1 MKQVVAAL
9 ILKEGKFLACQRTKD
24 QVFPLKWEFP
34 GGKIEAGEVP
44 TQALT
49 RELEEELGI
58 HAQIGREVARLQHT
72 YKKGSA
78 VELFFFVVED
88 YEGEIENRIFSEV
101 RWVERAELPGYDF
114 LDADKQLV
122 SDIAAGKL
130 L

>member
-9 ILKEGKFLACQRTKD
+9 ILKQGKLLACQRTKH

-44 TQALT
+44 TEALT

-58 HAQIGREVARLQHT
+58 HAQIGRQVARLRHT
-72 YKKGSA
+72 YRKGTS
-78 VELFFFVVED
+78 VDLIFFVVESF
-88 YEGEIENRIFSEV
+88 EGEIENRIFKDV
-101 RWVERAELPGYDF
+101 RWVERSELPSYDF
-114 LDADKQLV
+114 LDADRQLV
-122 SDIAAGKL
+122 HDIATGKL